1 MNLGVSVDIF
11 AVPIGKK
18 FLLYAPL
25 HKFSALVNRAALHSI
40 HTALTTGD
48 TVSPTLEP
56 IVKPLQRPTIPVPA
70 ARTGYL
76 TTPLFLGIIPTRGC
90 NLACRYCDFA
100 APKKNND
107 VMDIGLARCAV
118 DAYLSL
124 ICEAGNQKAEIHFFG
139 GEPFYAETVIHF
151 VVEYATSRAA
161 ELGLT
166 VRFEATT
173 NGLYHTTRCRWI
185 ADHFDAIV
193 LSLDGTPDIQECHR
207 PSLNGNKTADIIV
220 RNAKILSEGSVEL
233 ILRSCITR
241 DTVQRMPE
249 IAEWIGREF
258 RPSTVCFETLN
269 TSPLSEAAHF
279 APPDPWE
286 FAQNFDAAAAIL
298 QAYGIETV
306 ISSADLRSC
315 RASFCPVGK
324 DALIVSPDGAVDAC
338 YLLKKDWEKS
348 GLDLRLGRLNNDG
361 FEIDPDALQSVR
373 NLTVH
378 QKPLCADCF
387 CRYHCAGGCHVN
399 HNTSA
404 APGEFDNLCVQTR
417 LITAVSLLRKIGQD
431 TLADDWL
438 SDREALETAVWQKT
452 DRLLV
457 GEPIL

>member
-1 MNLGVSVDIF
+1 VDIF
-11 AVPIGKK
+11 AVPVGKK
-18 FLLYAPL
+18 FLFYAPL
-25 HKFSALVNRAALHSI
+25 HQLTALVNLSALHAI
-40 HTALTTGD
+40 RDALLTGD
-48 TVSPTLEP
+48 SAPPGLQP
-56 IVKPLQRPTIPVPA
+56 IIERLRTPPIPVPT
-70 ARTGYL
+70 ARTGPL
-76 TTPLFLGIIPTRGC
+76 TTPLFLGIISTRGC

-100 APKKNND
+100 APKSNSE
-107 VMDIGLARCAV
+107 VMDLALARRAV
-118 DAYLSL
+118 DSYLNL
-124 ICEAGNQKAEIHFFG
+124 VCEAGNRNAEVHFFG

-151 VVEYATSRAA
+151 VVEYAASQAA
-161 ELGLT
+161 ALGLT

-173 NGLYHTTRCRWI
+173 NGLYNTTRCRWI

-207 PSLNGNKTADIIV
+207 PSLNGHKTADIIV
-220 RNAKILSEGSVEL
+220 RNARILSEGSVEL

-249 IAEWIGREF
+249 IARWIGREF

-269 TSPLSEAAHF
+269 ASPLSEAAHF

-286 FAQNFDAAAAIL
+286 FAQNFDAAAGIL

-306 ISSADLRSC
+306 MSSADLRTC

-348 GLDLRLGRLNNDG
+348 GLDLRLGRLNGKG
-361 FEIDPDALQSVR
+361 FEIDPAALQSVR
-373 NLTVH
+373 DLTVH

-399 HNTSA
+399 HSTAA

-417 LITAVSLLRKIGQD
+417 LITIATLLRQIGQHA
-431 TLADDWL
+431 LADAWL
-438 SDREALETAVWQKT
+438 GDRDALEAAVWQKT
-452 DRLLV
+452 DRLCIE
-457 GEPIL
+457 EPVL